1 MFCICQVVKCLSWED
16 VNMLIILWIIMM
28 QNISTGHFSYL
39 FPKERGVSTYTHFLR
54 DKSKIF
60 WLLWNFIDGI
70 QF

>member
-1 MFCICQVVKCLSWED
+1 
-16 VNMLIILWIIMM
+16 M

-60 WLLWNFIDGI
+60 DYFGTSLMEFSFNKVAGPKRATWVGVNT
-70 QF
+70 